1 MPITPVT
8 DSGDAM
14 VASFAGAMALI
25 VAAIPKIL
33 AFALILLIGWF
44 LATLVEKVVA
54 GILRT
59 VHFNNLARRS
69 GFADFVQRLG
79 IETDASGFIGE
90 VAKWFVR
97 LIALVVAFDA
107 LGLPAVSDVLRQLL
121 LWLPNLVVAVVM
133 LVIGGLA
140 ANALANL
147 VRASTSKAGFSNPNA
162 IAKVAQVA
170 VWAFAIVV
178 AVNQLGIAQTLVNTL
193 FMAVVGAMA
202 LAAGLAFG
210 LGGRD
215 TAAEIVR
222 NVYQRSRENAPKIA
236 RAANEAGDLA
246 EDEASRLGS
255 AMSRERERER
265 EWEREQRTGTV
276 TPPPIMPP
284 IPPRSGDPGSGTAF
298 GDD

>member
-1 MPITPVT
+1 MPVTTTVT

-14 VASFAGAMALI
+14 FASLAGAMALFF
-25 VAAIPKIL
+25 AAIPKII

-44 LATLVEKVVA
+44 LATLVQKVVA
-54 GILRT
+54 GVLRT

-69 GFADFVQRLG
+69 GFADFVQRMG
-79 IETDASGFIGE
+79 IDTDASGFIGE
-90 VAKWFVR
+90 VVKWFVR

-133 LVIGGLA
+133 LVVGGLA
-140 ANALANL
+140 ANALGNL
-147 VRASTSKAGFSNPNA
+147 VRASTGKAGFSNPEA

-193 FMAVVGAMA
+193 FMAVVGALA

-215 TAAEIVR
+215 TAGEIVR
-222 NVYQRSRENAPKIA
+222 RVYDRTRENAPKIA
-236 RAANEAGDLA
+236 RAANEAADMSQQG
-246 EDEASRLGS
+246 EGGRMSQ

-265 EWEREQRTGTV
+265 EQQRRDV
-276 TPPPIMPP
+276 TPPPLMPP
-284 IPPRSGDPGSGTAF
+284 VPPRSGDPGSGSAF